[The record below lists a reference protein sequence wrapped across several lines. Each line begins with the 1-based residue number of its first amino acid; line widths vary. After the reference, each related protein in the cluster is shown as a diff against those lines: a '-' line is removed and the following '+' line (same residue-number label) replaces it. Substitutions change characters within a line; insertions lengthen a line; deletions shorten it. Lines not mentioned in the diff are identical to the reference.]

1 MCIRD
6 SCKTDTEVYRSGR
19 LSDSAFL
26 IAYGNRF
33 AVRHFVRPPFV
44 KFIAIAVCG
53 PFSSFQG
60 TIEAVDNER
69 KKLTVSV
76 KIFGR
81 KTPMELSF
89 TPVSYTHLDV
99 YKRQDVRVGSVFRYL
114 FLPSPDRDRF
124 AFGGP
129 FLRSA

>member
-1 MCIRD
+1 MEAAFVGQIPILIRNTPNVLGFLGDTKED
-6 SCKTDTEVYRSGR
+6 SRSMHATPLRPQEVARILGRVDEMNAMEEENEIPFFAGETVKVTD
-19 LSDSAFL
+19 
-26 IAYGNRF
+26 
-33 AVRHFVRPPFV
+33 
-44 KFIAIAVCG
+44 G

-89 TPVSYTHLDV
+89 TQVE
-99 YKRQDVRVGSVFRYL
+99 KE
-114 FLPSPDRDRF
+114 
-124 AFGGP
+124 
-129 FLRSA
+129 

>member
-1 MCIRD
+1 MLVEAAFVGQIPMIIRNTPNVLGFLGDTKED
-6 SCKTDTEVYRSGR
+6 SRKMNATPLRPQEVARILGRVDELNAQEEENEYPSCRRDRQGTD
-19 LSDSAFL
+19 
-26 IAYGNRF
+26 
-33 AVRHFVRPPFV
+33 
-44 KFIAIAVCG
+44 G

-89 TPVSYTHLDV
+89 TQVE
-99 YKRQDVRVGSVFRYL
+99 KE
-114 FLPSPDRDRF
+114 
-124 AFGGP
+124 
-129 FLRSA
+129 